1 MSKLVCAPLLLATVV
16 DETAAVDAA
25 ADVELR
31 NGDYLMNQHNT
42 RIIAH
47 NPPDLDD
54 VELDDVD
61 VELLL

>member
-1 MSKLVCAPLLLATVV
+1 MVV

-25 ADVELR
+25 TDLELR
-31 NGDYLMNQHNT
+31 DGDYLMNQYNT

-47 NPPDLDD
+47 NPPDLDAL
-54 VELDDVD
+54 ELDDVD